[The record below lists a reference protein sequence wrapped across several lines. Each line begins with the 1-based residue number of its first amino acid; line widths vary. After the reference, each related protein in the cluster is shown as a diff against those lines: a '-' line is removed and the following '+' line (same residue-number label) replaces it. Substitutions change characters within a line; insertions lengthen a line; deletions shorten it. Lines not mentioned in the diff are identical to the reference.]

1 MTHPFYALL
10 SFLELSIAFFWI
22 SEHKR
27 GHKLKRKYS
36 REEKK
41 DIIVKKHDKKLLFTN
56 KGLPLPT
63 SKQNDVINSFWS
75 YMFFEFNLDC
85 EHKRLSRRS
94 FERLDRDVYLAVF
107 SFSPINKS
115 DQSETRE

>member
-10 SFLELSIAFFWI
+10 SFLELSIAFFLI

-63 SKQNDVINSFWS
+63 SKQNDVINSF
-75 YMFFEFNLDC
+75 
-85 EHKRLSRRS
+85 
-94 FERLDRDVYLAVF
+94 
-107 SFSPINKS
+107 
-115 DQSETRE
+115 